1 MADRKED
8 LRPDD
13 HDRLRKEFR
22 EVIVPL
28 LRNSVIDKPSDV
40 TEYCAR
46 YFQCR
51 LDERSRNQVPD
62 SREQKSPKETP
73 SKSSSRTRNLEP
85 KPQLQ
90 GSTSQ
95 PVLTEDGRSNRLSLR
110 ETSSWSNPSDSSS
123 MPRRLWEISYD
134 LADAMSR
141 IGDQLNENTTCEGIE
156 EKARPVP
163 PGGHSKKMIGV
174 ASSNPNNN
182 TRLTRKFHPAHMSLE
197 RPGTVLPQWDQTKR
211 KFI

>member
-8 LRPDD
+8 LKPDD

-51 LDERSRNQVPD
+51 LDERSRNPAPE
-62 SREQKSPKETP
+62 SREQKSPK
-73 SKSSSRTRNLEP
+73 
-85 KPQLQ
+85 LQ
-90 GSTSQ
+90 VKVVQEQEILNQSLVAGSTSQ

-134 LADAMSR
+134 LRQM
-141 IGDQLNENTTCEGIE
+141 
-156 EKARPVP
+156 P
-163 PGGHSKKMIGV
+163 
-174 ASSNPNNN
+174 
-182 TRLTRKFHPAHMSLE
+182 
-197 RPGTVLPQWDQTKR
+197 
-211 KFI
+211 